1 MKKISVLIMSLM
13 LFLSGFVMMVYAEDI
28 PEGVVRADVKDDSVL
43 RFVNYENNLEFQV
56 PVSESLGFY
65 EVVLPYGTDLSAG
78 GFSIS
83 FDKVNFSFDEE
94 TKKVYGI
101 KDEWIN
107 GYNIALRDVCIVS
120 DVMISENGGEYENYR
135 WWYTFKDGSTYT
147 MYIESV
153 NCSLPEKENYTP
165 DSTRYLG
172 INKGKKFAFK
182 IRIAGENEKTGEDAA
197 VLEGKSFKITEGS
210 AENCVIKI
218 DEPYENFEG
227 VICNGKK
234 LVKDT
239 DYTIA
244 EGSTVVT
251 LGSEYVKS
259 LKAGEYTIRAV
270 FTDCY
275 SEPVTISVMAL
286 EEPPKA
292 GDDYMPV
299 LWAMLFVTVSGTA
312 LIITKKI

>member
-1 MKKISVLIMSLM
+1 MKKISALIMSLM
-13 LFLSGFVMMVYAEDI
+13 LFLSGFVMTVYAEDI
-28 PEGVVRADVKDDSVL
+28 PEGIVMANVMDDSVL
-43 RFVNYENNLEFQV
+43 RLVNRENNLEFEV
-56 PVSESLGFY
+56 PVSKSLGFY

-78 GFSIS
+78 GFNIS

-101 KDEWIN
+101 KDEWRY
-107 GYNIALRDVCIVS
+107 GYNIALRDICNAS
-120 DVMISENGGEYENYR
+120 EVMICENGGEYERYMR
-135 WWYTFKDGSTYT
+135 WYTFKEGSTYT

-153 NCSLPEKENYTP
+153 DSSLPEKENYTP
-165 DSTRYLG
+165 ESTRYLG

-182 IRIAGENEKTGEDAA
+182 IRIAGENEKNGEDAA
-197 VLEGKSFKITEGS
+197 VLEGKNFKITEGS

-218 DEPYENFEG
+218 DEPYDNFEG

-239 DYTIA
+239 DYTVA

-251 LGSEYVKS
+251 LGSEYIKS

-275 SEPVTISVMAL
+275 SEPVTISIMAL

-312 LIITKKI
+312 LIITRKI